1 MSFSPHVN
9 NIVSKA
15 SKILKFIKRNLYKC
29 SPSIKA
35 TAYIS
40 LVHPILE
47 YASSAWDPHLLKNI
61 HSIDQIQCRVVRW
74 VLQNYNCYSSVTS
87 MQQQLNWPTLQLCRQ
102 RSRLVL
108 FYKVMENTNTLEI
121 SHYYTTAHGPTRY
134 HNHLSFIYPSS
145 RTNVYM

>member
-15 SKILKFIKRNLYKC
+15 SKILNFVKRNLYKC

-61 HSIDQIQCRVVRW
+61 YSIDQIQRRAARRVPVG
-74 VLQNYNCYSSVTS
+74 Y
-87 MQQQLNWPTLQLCRQ
+87 
-102 RSRLVL
+102 
-108 FYKVMENTNTLEI
+108 YKIIIAIAV
-121 SHYYTTAHGPTRY
+121 
-134 HNHLSFIYPSS
+134 
-145 RTNVYM
+145 